1 MFNIFKNKD
10 EKKIDVGRINE
21 IIKITNTILKI
32 AFILI
37 IILILFMGTKVLKE
51 WGIFSTIGT
60 ILGILSPFFI
70 GLVVAW
76 LLNPIVHFLRK
87 KGVNRIVGT
96 ISTYIVFLA
105 LMYLVIAAVVP
116 ILYDEINEFVK
127 SVPSIVEQTKTFI
140 ESFFDKIGNNGFDL
154 ETIKADIYKQIE
166 VFTTTIT
173 SSIPETIFNIVKGFF
188 STIGEI
194 IIGLI
199 IGLYLLLDFDK
210 SIERIGTIIPNK
222 YRKTVFEIFS
232 KMDIALKSFVQGT
245 LIVSSIIFIVCSIG
259 FVISGLKAP
268 ILFSLFCAVTNII
281 PYAGPYIGA
290 APAVLVGYSQGPV
303 VGTIVLVTCVIVQ
316 VIEGNFIQPLVMSKT
331 MKLHPVTIIV
341 GLLVFGYFFGM
352 IGMIISTPIISILKI
367 LFTYIND
374 KYEIIDIGE
383 FKKI

>member
-1 MFNIFKNKD
+1 MINIFKNKD
-10 EKKIDVGRINE
+10 EKTIDVGRVNE

-51 WGIFSTIGT
+51 WGIFDIIITLIS
-60 ILGILSPFFI
+60 ILSPFFI

-87 KGVNRIVGT
+87 KGVNRVVGT

-105 LMYLVIAAVVP
+105 IVYLIIAAVVP

-127 SVPSIVEQTKTFI
+127 SVPVIVERIKTFI
-140 ESFFDKIGNNGFDL
+140 DSFFDKISTSGFDL
-154 ETIKADIYKQIE
+154 ETVKNDIYRRIE
-166 VFTTTIT
+166 IFATSST
-173 SSIPETIFNIVKGFF
+173 SSIPEVLFGIVKGFF
-188 STIGEI
+188 GTIGEI

-199 IGLYLLLDFDK
+199 IGLYLLFDFDK
-210 SIERIGTIIPNK
+210 SIQRIGTIIPLK
-222 YRKTVFEIFS
+222 YQKNINDICS

-245 LIVSSIIFIVCSIG
+245 LIVSSIIFAVCSVG
-259 FVISGLKAP
+259 FIIAGLKAP
-268 ILFSLFCAVTNII
+268 ILFALFCAITNII

-290 APAVLVGYSQGPV
+290 APAVLIGYSQGPI
-303 VGTIVLVTCVIVQ
+303 VGTVVLITCVVVQ

-341 GLLVFGYFFGM
+341 GLLIFGYFFGI
-352 IGMIISTPIISILKI
+352 IGMIISTPIISIIKI
-367 LFTYIND
+367 LFTFINER
-374 KYEIIDIGE
+374 YQIIDIDE
-383 FKKI
+383 LKKV